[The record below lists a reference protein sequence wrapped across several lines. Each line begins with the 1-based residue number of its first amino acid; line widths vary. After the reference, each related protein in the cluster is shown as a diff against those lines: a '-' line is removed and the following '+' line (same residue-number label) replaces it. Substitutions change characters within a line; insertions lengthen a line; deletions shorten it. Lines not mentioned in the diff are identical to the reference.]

1 MMTKPLIWGHRG
13 ASGYAPENTLAAFD
27 LAAKMH
33 ADGVEL
39 DIQLTRDGEIVV
51 CHDERIDRTSNAK
64 GFIKDYTLEE
74 LKKLDFSN
82 GNLAYEGIRIPTM
95 REVFDLLKPTGLSI
109 NIELKTGVFFFP
121 GIEEKIVKLTRE
133 CEMEDRVLYSSFNHY
148 TIRRLQSLVP
158 SVRTA
163 FLYADGFIDM
173 PAYGQAHGVGALHP
187 SFDNL
192 QYPDFMA
199 ECRAKKLDV
208 NVWTVNSEAD
218 LAVCVREGVHAI
230 ITNYPDK
237 ARRASDKFSID
248 I

>member
-1 MMTKPLIWGHRG
+1 MMTKPLIWAHRG
-13 ASGYAPENTLAAFD
+13 ASGYAPENTLAAFE

-39 DIQLTRDGEIVV
+39 DIQLTRDGELAV
-51 CHDERIDRTSNAK
+51 CHDERIDRTSSAK
-64 GFIKDYTLEE
+64 GFLKDYTLTE
-74 LKKLDFSN
+74 LKQLDFSN

-121 GIEEKIVKLTRE
+121 GIEEKIVKLTLE
-133 CEMEDRVLYSSFNHY
+133 CGMEDRVLYSSFNHY

-237 ARRASDKFSID
+237 ARMASDKFSID

>member
-1 MMTKPLIWGHRG
+1 M
-13 ASGYAPENTLAAFD
+13 
-27 LAAKMH
+27 
-33 ADGVEL
+33 
-39 DIQLTRDGEIVV
+39 
-51 CHDERIDRTSNAK
+51 
-64 GFIKDYTLEE
+64 
-74 LKKLDFSN
+74 
-82 GNLAYEGIRIPTM
+82 
-95 REVFDLLKPTGLSI
+95 
-109 NIELKTGVFFFP
+109 
-121 GIEEKIVKLTRE
+121 
-133 CEMEDRVLYSSFNHY
+133 
-148 TIRRLQSLVP
+148 P

-237 ARRASDKFSID
+237 ARTASDKFSID